1 MVETQET
8 LTQRF
13 NALQEEILN
22 IIEESP
28 TDLNSIIKYWQLTRK
43 EYVTLY
49 YARKEN
55 ITRLGLQPVPTLT
68 VSEYKAKEAIHMQL
82 LLTSLSRSRFASET
96 WTLQDCSAELIN
108 TQPKNCFKKMGY
120 TVDVW
125 FDHDRSKA
133 FPYTNWKHIYYQD
146 SSDQWQ
152 KTKGEVDEN
161 GLFYNELNGDRVYF
175 TLFEADS
182 AKYGVSGEWT
192 VHYENTTV
200 VSSSS
205 SNRRLEQPSQ
215 TTYDEPS
222 TSRDA
227 EAQSP
232 KRRRQE
238 ATSTSSSPSSSTFN
252 LRAGRRR
259 DQQGE
264 RAAPVRKR
272 RRTTTTTTQSPERFA
287 VPTPSE
293 VGTRHRL
300 PPQQGLG
307 RLRQLQ
313 AEAWDPYLLILKGS
327 ANNLK
332 CWRNKHKHK
341 NWFSNSSNVF
351 RWLGHGCTQSRML
364 LVFDTP
370 LQRERFV
377 MNVRLPKNT
386 TYAYGSLD
394 SL

>member
-1 MVETQET
+1 M
-8 LTQRF
+8 
-13 NALQEEILN
+13 N

-55 ITRLGLQPVPTLT
+55 FTRLGLQPVPTLA
-68 VSEYKAKEAIHMQL
+68 VSEYKAKEAIQMQL
-82 LLTSLSRSRFASET
+82 LLTSLSHSHYASER

-125 FDHDRSKA
+125 FDHDQSKA

-146 SSDQWQ
+146 AADQWH
-152 KTKGEVDEN
+152 KVKGEVDEN
-161 GLFYNELNGDRVYF
+161 GMYYNELNGDRVYF

-182 AKYGVSGEWT
+182 AKYGVTREWT

-205 SNRRLEQPSQ
+205 SNRRLGEQSQ
-215 TTYDEPS
+215 KPTDEPS
-222 TSRDA
+222 TSGNTK
-227 EAQSP
+227 AQSP
-232 KRRRQE
+232 KRRRPE
-238 ATSTSSSPSSSTFN
+238 EVDRAVATSSTSPSSATSSN
-252 LRAGRRR
+252 IRARRR
-259 DQQGE
+259 RTEQGE
-264 RAAPVRKR
+264 RTTPVSKR
-272 RRTTTTTTQSPERFA
+272 RRTTAQSPERLA

-313 AEAWDPYLLILKGS
+313 AEAWDPYLLILKGPS
-327 ANNLK
+327 NNLK
-332 CWRNKHKHK
+332 CWRNKIKHK
-341 NWFSNSSNVF
+341 NWFSNSSNVW
-351 RWLGHGCTQSRML
+351 RWLGNGCTQSRML

-377 MNVRLPKNT
+377 MHVKLPKNT